1 MSGRLSKYSDY
12 KDSGVD
18 WIGRVPGHWQVLPAR
33 VAVSNLTNKNE
44 DAANQN
50 YLSLVAGKGI
60 IPYEDKG
67 DMGNKKPDDLS
78 KCKLVRK
85 GNIVINSMNFFIGAY
100 GMSDYDGVCSPVYI
114 VLDVNQS
121 AIDRRFALRIFGDAG
136 FQVYLS
142 TFGDGIL
149 IHRAAIG
156 WDDIKGTYLPIP
168 PLEEQTQIA
177 KFLDYETVKIDALI
191 AKQQQLIA
199 LLQEKRQA
207 VISHA
212 VTKGLNPAAPLRDSG
227 VEWLGQVPAHWTVSQ
242 LKHNTS
248 HMQTGPFGSQLHA
261 EDYIQGGIPLVNPIH
276 IVNGRII
283 PESNC
288 TVDSRTY
295 ERLARHKLR
304 TGDIIFAR
312 RGELGRCAVVREEQD
327 GWLCGSGSLRA
338 TLLDRLSP
346 DYAFVLISSSGVRSE
361 LALES
366 RGSTMDNLNTDTLG
380 RVRLPVPPL
389 DEQIAILR
397 HIEQVSGQFDK
408 LEKLAVSQS
417 DLLQERRTALI
428 AAAVTGKIDVRG
440 WQPPV
445 ATPAAGFDE
454 PLCPGSGPP
463 RARRLDRR
471 QQV

>member
-1 MSGRLSKYSDY
+1 MAAIVPSSKLQPRFLFWWLS
-12 KDSGVD
+12 
-18 WIGRVPGHWQVLPAR
+18 
-33 VAVSNLTNKNE
+33 SNY
-44 DAANQN
+44 QN
-50 YLSLVAGKGI
+50 IRNMAG
-60 IPYEDKG
+60 G
-67 DMGNKKPDDLS
+67 DLRDGLNLE
-78 KCKLVRK
+78 LL
-85 GNIVINSMNFFIGAY
+85 GNIQ
-100 GMSDYDGVCSPVYI
+100 CP
-114 VLDVNQS
+114 
-121 AIDRRFALRIFGDAG
+121 
-136 FQVYLS
+136 
-142 TFGDGIL
+142 
-149 IHRAAIG
+149 
-156 WDDIKGTYLPIP
+156 LPTAD
-168 PLEEQTQIA
+168 EQTQIA
-177 KFLDYETVKIDALI
+177 KFLDYETAKIDALI

-242 LKHNTS
+242 LKYNTS
-248 HMQTGPFGSQLHA
+248 QMQTGPFGSQLHA

-276 IVNGRII
+276 IINGRII

-288 TVDSRTY
+288 SVDSKTY
-295 ERLARHKLR
+295 ERLARHKLH

-346 DYAFVLISSSGVRSE
+346 EYAFMLISSSGVRSE

-389 DEQIAILR
+389 DEQMAILR
-397 HIEQVSGQFDK
+397 HIEEISGQFDK

-417 DLLQERRTALI
+417 ELLHERRTALI
-428 AAAVTGKIDVRG
+428 SAAVTGKIDVRG
-440 WQPPV
+440 WQPPPAAAAG
-445 ATPAAGFDE
+445 ATP
-454 PLCPGSGPP
+454 
-463 RARRLDRR
+463 
-471 QQV
+471 

>member
-1 MSGRLSKYSDY
+1 VAQLDIDATCNQSMAAIVPSSKLQPRFLFWWLS
-12 KDSGVD
+12 
-18 WIGRVPGHWQVLPAR
+18 
-33 VAVSNLTNKNE
+33 SNY
-44 DAANQN
+44 QN
-50 YLSLVAGKGI
+50 IRNMAG
-60 IPYEDKG
+60 G
-67 DMGNKKPDDLS
+67 DLRDGLNLE
-78 KCKLVRK
+78 LL
-85 GNIVINSMNFFIGAY
+85 GNIQ
-100 GMSDYDGVCSPVYI
+100 CP
-114 VLDVNQS
+114 
-121 AIDRRFALRIFGDAG
+121 
-136 FQVYLS
+136 
-142 TFGDGIL
+142 
-149 IHRAAIG
+149 
-156 WDDIKGTYLPIP
+156 LPTAD
-168 PLEEQTQIA
+168 EQTQIA
-177 KFLDYETVKIDALI
+177 KFLDYETAKIDALI

-242 LKHNTS
+242 LKYNTS
-248 HMQTGPFGSQLHA
+248 QMQTGPFGSQLHA

-276 IVNGRII
+276 IINGRII

-288 TVDSRTY
+288 SVDSKTY
-295 ERLARHKLR
+295 ERLARHKLH

-346 DYAFVLISSSGVRSE
+346 EYAFMLISSSGVRSE

-389 DEQIAILR
+389 DEQMAILR
-397 HIEQVSGQFDK
+397 HIEEISGQFDK

-417 DLLQERRTALI
+417 ELLHERRTALI
-428 AAAVTGKIDVRG
+428 SAAVTGKIDVRG
-440 WQPPV
+440 WQPPPAAAAG
-445 ATPAAGFDE
+445 ATP
-454 PLCPGSGPP
+454 
-463 RARRLDRR
+463 
-471 QQV
+471 

>member
-1 MSGRLSKYSDY
+1 MSGQFPAYPQYVDGVIDWA
-12 KDSGVD
+12 DS
-18 WIGRVPGHWQVLPAR
+18 LPAAWSYLKLR
-33 VAVSNLTNKNE
+33 WAASIYAGGTPSKNNLAFWENGTIPWLNSGSVNQGIVREVSAFITK
-44 DAANQN
+44 AALENSSAKWIKRG
-50 YLSLVAGKGI
+50 SLVVALAGQGKTKGTVAQLDI
-60 IPYEDKG
+60 DATCNQSMAAIVPSSKLQPRFLFWWLSSNYQNIRNMAGG
-67 DMGNKKPDDLS
+67 DLRDGLNLE
-78 KCKLVRK
+78 LL
-85 GNIVINSMNFFIGAY
+85 GNIQ
-100 GMSDYDGVCSPVYI
+100 CP
-114 VLDVNQS
+114 
-121 AIDRRFALRIFGDAG
+121 
-136 FQVYLS
+136 
-142 TFGDGIL
+142 
-149 IHRAAIG
+149 
-156 WDDIKGTYLPIP
+156 LPTAD
-168 PLEEQTQIA
+168 EQTQIA
-177 KFLDYETVKIDALI
+177 KFLDYETAKIDALI

-242 LKHNTS
+242 LKYNTS
-248 HMQTGPFGSQLHA
+248 QMQTGPFGSQLHA

-276 IVNGRII
+276 IINGRII

-288 TVDSRTY
+288 SVDSKTY
-295 ERLARHKLR
+295 ERLARHKLH

-346 DYAFVLISSSGVRSE
+346 EYAFMLISSSGVRSE

-389 DEQIAILR
+389 DEQMAILR
-397 HIEQVSGQFDK
+397 HIEEISGQFDK

-417 DLLQERRTALI
+417 ELLHERRTALI
-428 AAAVTGKIDVRG
+428 SAAVTGKIDVRG
-440 WQPPV
+440 WQPPPAAAAG
-445 ATPAAGFDE
+445 ATP
-454 PLCPGSGPP
+454 
-463 RARRLDRR
+463 
-471 QQV
+471 